1 MPLDEE
7 PKTRLMPDSA
17 HATVDDGAPPGP
29 GPSSFDAAADP
40 GLRVGQRWKD
50 LTLEGEVS
58 GVPWC
63 FVANHVGLMETVVV
77 RATPIHAG
85 TEWRR
90 GAWERLCALTDSK
103 VVRCIEAHEE
113 SGWRFEITA
122 LPPPMT
128 LREWMAAHRPGF
140 SDIENFVRQ
149 IAGVLG
155 ALHGHGVVHLNIRPE
170 SIFVDESRGEPVY
183 VLGGLQE
190 ATLYTQPEL
199 TLADVDPFYAPPEAM
214 GVEEHPRGTGL
225 CAWDWWSVGRVVQ
238 EFLIGKHVLGVLL
251 DRDVSRPTPEL
262 RRHAEELLK
271 ETEIPDVK
279 AGALELTQVDPGCT
293 ALLRGLLSSAVDGRW
308 GLDAVQR
315 WLRRETVRDHY
326 DLPRG
331 TRMWSWKGRIF
342 TLAEAVE
349 FFTQAKHW
357 AEGEDMLFHPQE
369 KETLAHFLSEVPAH
383 REDWERLQR
392 VCDLAEGSGWE
403 QLPMVAR
410 RPVTAAVAWLVLAA
424 GAGARPTFRVC
435 GHAID
440 LPGVG
445 ELLKSGGV
453 DNGVALVTALLS
465 PAVIE
470 AVEPHDVSAARV
482 LKAVAAKGAAA
493 LRQASAIG
501 WLDADDAAGQARML
515 ELSLSSAAV
524 LREKVDLLRATHATN
539 TNATVA
545 QWFAEKSLEPAEL
558 VLLAYAAEA
567 PERHGFVTHEEWRRR
582 QCAEL
587 REQAA
592 VIGRKLAWARLR
604 RVLGIARPWGGK
616 PAVFAGWVLVL
627 TAVAGGLA
635 RSAVQPAVV
644 AGVLLGSRAW
654 VWWRTRRLL
663 ERFDT
668 LAETWVWG
676 DGWQRCRTEAE
687 RVAGGATV
695 RELSAQ
701 LCEIRERV
709 EKLTKGKGPPLAIP
723 EPKVWNVS
731 VVLVAAVCVALAA
744 LVQPLVREPRSEPE
758 AERRA
763 EPDAEVPLEQTVIEA
778 PLAEANSPEALL
790 VTGRYEVVDDGFG
803 RRLRGPLE
811 KWSFRPSPPVPP
823 LKVVAQAPASADQ
836 SAFARVSAAVL
847 LHPYPKKGIHVYL
860 AVRVPTTRG
869 FGVMIFNA
877 RDRELASRD
886 VLLLEGA
893 LERETW
899 HQWGRRRVFYL
910 GAPAGLEAEFSLA
923 PP

>member
-1 MPLDEE
+1 
-7 PKTRLMPDSA
+7 MPDSA
-17 HATVDDGAPPGP
+17 HATVDDGAPPVR

-40 GLRVGQRWKD
+40 GLRVGQRWRNLAIED
-50 LTLEGEVS
+50 EVA
-58 GVPWC
+58 GAPWC
-63 FVANHVGLMETVVV
+63 FMASHLGLMETVVV
-77 RATPIHAG
+77 RATPIHVA

-90 GAWERLCALTDSK
+90 GAWERLCTLADSK

-113 SGWRFEITA
+113 SGWRYEITT

-128 LREWMAAHRPGF
+128 LREWMAAHRPVF
-140 SDIENFVRQ
+140 SDIENFMRQ

-170 SIFVDESRGEPVY
+170 SIFVDESKGEPVY

-190 ATLYTQPEL
+190 ATLYTQPQL
-199 TLADVDPFYAPPEAM
+199 TLADVDPFYAPPEAI
-214 GVEEHPRGTGL
+214 GVEEHPPGTGL

-271 ETEIPDVK
+271 ETEIPGVK

-326 DLPRG
+326 DVPRG

-357 AEGEDMLFHPQE
+357 ADGEDMLFHPQE
-369 KETLAHFLSEVPAH
+369 EETLAHFLSEVPAH
-383 REDWERLQR
+383 RADWERLQR
-392 VCDLAEGSGWE
+392 VCDLAEGPGWE

-410 RPVTAAVAWLVLAA
+410 RPVTAAVAWLTLAA
-424 GAGARPTFRVC
+424 GVGARATFRVC

-440 LPGVG
+440 LPGIG
-445 ELLKSGGV
+445 ELLRSGGA

-470 AVEPHDVSAARV
+470 AVEPHDVSAARM
-482 LKAVAAKGAAA
+482 LKAVAAKGAVA

-515 ELSLSSAAV
+515 ELSLLSAAV
-524 LREKVDLLRATHATN
+524 LREKVDLLRATYATN
-539 TNATVA
+539 TNGTVA
-545 QWFAEKSLEPAEL
+545 KLLEENSLEPSEL

-582 QCAEL
+582 QCVEL
-587 REQAA
+587 QEQAA

-604 RVLGIARPWGGK
+604 GVLGVARPWGEK

-627 TAVAGGLA
+627 TATAGWLA
-635 RSAVQPAVV
+635 RSAGQPAVL
-644 AGVLLGSRAW
+644 AGTLLGSRAW
-654 VWWRTRRLL
+654 LWWRTRRMLG
-663 ERFDT
+663 RFDT
-668 LAETWVWG
+668 MATTWAWG
-676 DGWQRCRTEAE
+676 DGWQRCQTEAE
-687 RVAGGATV
+687 RVVGAATAQ
-695 RELSAQ
+695 ELSAR
-701 LCEIRERV
+701 LREIRERV
-709 EKLTKGKGPPLAIP
+709 AKLTKGKGAPVAIP
-723 EPKVWNVS
+723 EPKVWDVGA
-731 VVLVAAVCVALAA
+731 VLLATVCVALAA
-744 LVQPLVREPRSEPE
+744 LVQPLVWTPRGEPSPQ
-758 AERRA
+758 RRA
-763 EPDAEVPLEQTVIEA
+763 EPQADVAVEQEVTEV
-778 PLAEANSPEALL
+778 PLAEADSPEALL
-790 VTGRYEVVDDGFG
+790 ATGRYEVVDDGFG

-823 LKVVAQAPASADQ
+823 LTVAAQAPASADQ
-836 SAFARVSAAVL
+836 SAFAMVSAAVL

-869 FGVMIFNA
+869 FGVMIFNV
-877 RDRELASRD
+877 RDRELATRE
-886 VLLLEGA
+886 VLLLEES
-893 LERETW
+893 LEPESW
-899 HQWGRRRVFYL
+899 YQWGRWRVLYL
-910 GAPAGLEAEFSLA
+910 GTPAGLEAEFSLA

>member
-1 MPLDEE
+1 
-7 PKTRLMPDSA
+7 MPDSA

-29 GPSSFDAAADP
+29 VPMSLDAAADP
-40 GLRVGQRWKD
+40 GLRVGQRWRN
-50 LTLEGEVS
+50 LAIEAEVP
-58 GVPWC
+58 GTPWC

-77 RATPIHAG
+77 RAAPIQAG

-113 SGWRFEITA
+113 SGWRYEITA
-122 LPPPMT
+122 LAPSMT
-128 LREWMAAHRPGF
+128 LREWMAAHRPNF
-140 SDIENFVRQ
+140 TDIESLVRQ
-149 IAGVLG
+149 IAGALA

-170 SIFVDESRGEPVY
+170 SIFVDETKGEPVY

-199 TLADVDPFYAPPEAM
+199 ALADVDPFYAPPEAV
-214 GVEEHPRGTGL
+214 GVEKHPPGTGL

-238 EFLIGKHVLGVLL
+238 EFLLGKHVLAVVL

-262 RRHAEELLK
+262 RRYAEQWLRES
-271 ETEIPDVK
+271 ERPEVK
-279 AGALELTQVDPGCT
+279 AGALEFTQVDPGCM

-331 TRMWSWKGRIF
+331 TRMWSWKGRVF
-342 TLAEAVE
+342 TVAEAAE
-349 FFTQAKHW
+349 FFTQVKHW

-383 REDWERLQR
+383 RADWDRLQR
-392 VCDLAEGSGWE
+392 VCDLAEGRGWE

-410 RPVTAAVAWLVLAA
+410 RPVTAAVAWLTLAA

-440 LPGVG
+440 LPGIG

-470 AVEPHDVSAARV
+470 AVEPYDAAAARM

-493 LRQASAIG
+493 LRQASAYG
-501 WLDADDAAGQARML
+501 WLDADDAAGQARVL
-515 ELSLSSAAV
+515 ELSLLGGAV

-539 TNATVA
+539 TDAAVA
-545 QWFAEKSLEPAEL
+545 ELFAGKTLEPAEL

-587 REQAA
+587 QEQAA
-592 VIGRKLAWARLR
+592 GIGRKLMWLQLR
-604 RVLGIARPWGGK
+604 RMLGIARPWGEK
-616 PAVFAGWVLVL
+616 PAVFAGLVL
-627 TAVAGGLA
+627 ALTALAGWWS
-635 RSAVQPAVV
+635 RSALHAAVL
-644 AGVLLGSRAW
+644 AGVMLGSRAW
-654 VWWRTRRLL
+654 LWWRVRGMIA
-663 ERFDT
+663 RFDKT
-668 LAETWVWG
+668 AARWTWG
-676 DGWQRCRTEAE
+676 DGSERARKEAE
-687 RVAGGATV
+687 RVAEGATALGLSV
-695 RELSAQ
+695 QLRE
-701 LCEIRERV
+701 IGERV
-709 EKLTKGKGPPLAIP
+709 EQLTKGKGPPVPIP
-723 EPKVWNVS
+723 EPKWWDVHA
-731 VVLVAAVCVALAA
+731 VLVTAVGVALGV
-744 LVQPLVREPRSEPE
+744 LVQPILRNGENETEVEHRLDLQ
-758 AERRA
+758 AEGTTQ
-763 EPDAEVPLEQTVIEA
+763 DTVTEVPLADTGA
-778 PLAEANSPEALL
+778 PEALL
-790 VTGRYEVVDDGFG
+790 ATGRYEVVDDGFG
-803 RRLRGPLE
+803 RRLRGPLQT
-811 KWSFRPSPPVPP
+811 WNFRPSPPVPP
-823 LKVVAQAPASADQ
+823 LKVAARATASAEQ
-836 SAFARVSAAVL
+836 SAFAMVSAAVL
-847 LHPYPKKGIHVYL
+847 LQPYPKKGISVYL

-869 FGVMIFNA
+869 FGVMVFNA
-877 RDRELASRD
+877 RDRKLASRE
-886 VLLLEGA
+886 VLLLERP

-899 HQWGRRRVFYL
+899 YELRGRRMFYL
-910 GAPAGLEAEFSLA
+910 GTPAALEAEFSLA